1 MVKIKRLTQE
11 ISSSASHLRSPANAW
26 IQWQKYVNSQSQAV
40 LQPNDVAK
48 FNVLFRTHPV
58 SRTHMLVKQGHILC
72 TLSQDTLCGRSEH
85 VLHDL
90 QRRSSLMIPVF
101 LGCHTVQGNRNSHIR
116 KLLHLIYI
124 KQNGYDVILIH
135 SKLLLVQ
142 VLNAVCY
149 CHSYI

>member
-1 MVKIKRLTQE
+1 
-11 ISSSASHLRSPANAW
+11 
-26 IQWQKYVNSQSQAV
+26 
-40 LQPNDVAK
+40 
-48 FNVLFRTHPV
+48 
-58 SRTHMLVKQGHILC
+58 
-72 TLSQDTLCGRSEH
+72 
-85 VLHDL
+85 
-90 QRRSSLMIPVF
+90 MIPVF